1 MMAENRDLAIRV
13 DCVGKSFQT
22 FDRPG
27 RRFMHALLGG
37 RSNFHREFHALQD
50 ISIDIRKGEV
60 LGVIGRNGCGKSTLL
75 QVIAGTLMPTSGSV
89 SQYGRIAALLELG
102 TGFDPEETGRENI
115 IFTARLLGLSSD
127 DLMGNLDSIVQF
139 ADIGEFIDQPV
150 KTYSSGMVV
159 RLAFAITA
167 HVEAEIIIVDEALA
181 VGDAEFQ
188 FKCLSRLDSLLENG
202 ATVVLVSHDLQLI
215 KAYCNRVV
223 YLKGGRVEF
232 DGDCEIGCELYQRDS
247 TVRKGPANIGFHEKG
262 LAFGSGRGRIRFATL
277 RGDGAERGYFIS
289 GERVYLDVGAQF
301 LEHVQRPRITMVL
314 RDIRGYNLYAIN
326 NQQLD
331 FDLLVD
337 GDNIVRARFSFV
349 ADLQDGDYGITLRL
363 DDMVSDSA
371 YELLD
376 KQVGIITFRVDSPR
390 KRFDAV
396 VNLHGTVEAPPA

>member
-1 MMAENRDLAIRV
+1 MSESRGLAIRV
-13 DCVGKSFQT
+13 ERVGKSFQV

-37 RSNFHREFHALQD
+37 RFRLHRDFPALQN

-75 QVIAGTLMPTSGSV
+75 QVIAGTLTPTIGRV
-89 SQYGRIAALLELG
+89 FQYGRIAALLELG
-102 TGFDPEETGRENI
+102 TGFDPEETGRRNI
-115 IFTARLLGLSSD
+115 IFTARLLGLSSE
-127 DLMGNLDSIVQF
+127 GVVEHLDSIIQF
-139 ADIGEFIDQPV
+139 ADIGDFIDQPV
-150 KTYSSGMVV
+150 KTYSSGMIV

-167 HVEAEIIIVDEALA
+167 HVEADIIIVDEALA

-188 FKCLSRLDSLLENG
+188 FKCLSRLDWLLENG

-215 KAYCNRVV
+215 KAYCNRVI

-247 TVRKGPANIGFHEKG
+247 TVRTAPSHVGFHEGG
-262 LAFGSGRGRIRFATL
+262 LAFGSGRGRFISANL
-277 RGDGAERGYFIS
+277 RGSGVERGFFIS
-289 GERVYLDVGAQF
+289 GERVFLDVCVQ
-301 LEHVQRPRITMVL
+301 LLVNVQRPRITMVL
-314 RDIRGYNLYAIN
+314 RDIRGYNLYAVN

-331 FDLLVD
+331 FELLVD
-337 GDNIVRARFSFV
+337 GDGKVSARFGFV
-349 ADLQDGDYGITLRL
+349 ADLQDGDYAITLRL
-363 DDMVSDSA
+363 DEAMSDMA

-376 KQVGIITFRVDSPR
+376 KQVGILSFRVESPC

-396 VNLHGTVEAPPA
+396 VNLHGTVEALPT